1 MLWTLRATRNQHH
14 QFCRRA
20 TTVAISM
27 SRIFGQKNGSFPCV
41 AFLPPGKSG
50 ESSEI
55 EQFDNY
61 NLFVTTQFGKE
72 GSRRIVCHSPG
83 RTPQV
88 QQSTFFLLLL
98 LAAKTWHVLIIMR
111 DTELLENRNMVCK
124 ISCSFTHKVF
134 RSIVSLP
141 FINHVWFIIITGAF
155 LSATRHCKCSLQP
168 FFHSN

>member
-1 MLWTLRATRNQHH
+1 
-14 QFCRRA
+14 
-20 TTVAISM
+20 M
-27 SRIFGQKNGSFPCV
+27 SRIFGQKNRSCRCV

-83 RTPQV
+83 RRPQV

-98 LAAKTWHVLIIMR
+98 LAAKRRHVLIIMR

-124 ISCSFTHKVF
+124 ISCSFTHKV
-134 RSIVSLP
+134 SLP
-141 FINHVWFIIITGAF
+141 FINHVPVHFCQQQDIANVAINLFPLQLVVETF
-155 LSATRHCKCSLQP
+155 CLSVQRQC
-168 FFHSN
+168 

>member
-1 MLWTLRATRNQHH
+1 MLWTFCATRNQHH
-14 QFCRRA
+14 QFCRRV
-20 TTVAISM
+20 TTAAISM

-83 RTPQV
+83 RRPQV

-98 LAAKTWHVLIIMR
+98 LATKTRHVLIIMR
-111 DTELLENRNMVCK
+111 DTESPRKYKHGVQNIM
-124 ISCSFTHKVF
+124 FFHA
-134 RSIVSLP
+134 
-141 FINHVWFIIITGAF
+141 W
-155 LSATRHCKCSLQP
+155 SLQKYCYTT
-168 FFHSN
+168 FHQSCIIHHNHRCIFVINKTLQM